1 MRQSVIVELAQL
13 LFLISRFL
21 VAQLVQPG
29 LRDLLVKTGHKVQ
42 RR

>member
-21 VAQLVQPG
+21 VAQLVQPV
-29 LRDLLVKTGHKVQ
+29 LRGLLVKTGQKVQ
-42 RR
+42 QQ